1 MFNTKK
7 INKKQIQENRF
18 KKNRLSEVIFAL
30 ATTTVVAGPSLAFAQ
45 DGAAEVAQDKPVQQ
59 QSASDSTEDSSPAY
73 EGTLE
78 EVTVSGVRYNLQNA
92 QDIKRNADTFVD
104 SISSEDMGSLPDR
117 SVLEAMQRMP
127 GVSIERFAGADDP
140 DHFGVEG
147 SGAVIRG
154 MTATRSEFNGRD
166 SFTANSGRGLSFQD
180 VPPELMGGVDVY
192 KNQSADM
199 IEGGIGGTVSLRTRK
214 PFDSPEQTFSVSAD
228 YSQGDL
234 DENGTPS
241 LSALY
246 SDRWMTEAG
255 EFGVL
260 FNVAH
265 SELQGT
271 SHGIQS
277 DTYLN
282 FDAEGIAG
290 AENFDSVW
298 LPNASNFF
306 QKRDDRTRKGY
317 AGAFQWANTDE
328 TILATAQFMRSDS
341 RLSWTE
347 NAVKYQGDSYDAART
362 VGPLAGTEFSF
373 DDDGVFEQGAMVTEA
388 GWRGGYAPG
397 DGQYGSKFQTDTRVK
412 DTHTV
417 VDDVAFNLQLT
428 PNENWEYSFD
438 LQYIQAETQDDDL
451 QIAMGQWMSQ
461 TYDASGDTP
470 TLVVG
475 DPNQPYD
482 GSSDPNW
489 FRDPQNYWW
498 RSAMDHFERSEGE
511 SVAGRFDGTY
521 YFSEEPLGL
530 LRAAKFGARL
540 AQRDQTVR
548 ITSYNWGPIGAE
560 WNTPYYLNDPEVADQ
575 PYEYVNFSDFHRG
588 GVVSV
593 PGGGFLFPDADYVKG
608 VLKGNRDLFI
618 SPDGD
623 PWEPYRT
630 REDIIAKGIF
640 QAPEVFDTTETNR
653 AAYVRLDFGSDETA
667 LRFSGNVG
675 LRYVELER
683 EALGSVQYPDF
694 VGVPYPDGAPVVLN
708 DYDAVE
714 EWATQAVVDGRFATA
729 REAMAYARDPSNW
742 LTPEEKAFGNDAFS
756 AEEAWSKYSSV
767 LPSFNLK
774 LELREDLLAR
784 FAVSKAI
791 ALPDMSEVKNQAVIG
806 ARQLGVVREDGPV
819 EPPAD
824 GEETED
830 NGTNIVSVAPVDW
843 TGSGGN
849 PYLWPMES
857 IQYDASV
864 EWYFADVGSFTTSAF
879 YKDLS
884 DTFIKGAFPRD
895 FANPLTGQ
903 VQTVDFE
910 STINGGDGFMQGVE
924 LAYQQFYDFLPA
936 PFDGVGLQL
945 NYTWIDSGLS
955 NSGVEGA
962 AEPTTGE
969 EQAFDR
975 YPLPDISLLPLRGV
989 SEHTFNV
996 VGMYEKGPWSARL
1009 AYNWRSKYLLT
1020 TRDTI
1025 SKYPIFNDDAGYMD
1039 GSIFYNFDNGV
1050 TVGLQASNLLDTQ
1063 TETIMQL
1070 DNQGTEARRSWF
1082 IQDRR
1087 YALIVRANF

>member
-1 MFNTKK
+1 MFDNNKFKK
-7 INKKQIQENRF
+7 SPF
-18 KKNRLSEVIFAL
+18 KKNHLSEVIMAL
-30 ATTTVVAGPSLAFAQ
+30 AATALSAQQVLAQ
-45 DGAAEVAQDKPVQQ
+45 DTQKTGDADNASP
-59 QSASDSTEDSSPAY
+59 SAI
-73 EGTLE
+73 E
-78 EVTVSGVRYNLQNA
+78 EVVVSGVRYNLQNA
-92 QDIKRNADTFVD
+92 QDIKREADTFVD
-104 SISSEDMGSLPDR
+104 SISSDDMGSLPDR

-214 PFDSPEQTFSVSAD
+214 PFDLAEQTISISAD

-234 DENGTPS
+234 DEDGTPS
-241 LSALY
+241 VSALF
-246 SDRWMTEAG
+246 SDRWTTSAG

-265 SELQGT
+265 SELMGT

-277 DTYLN
+277 DTFIKY
-282 FDAEGIAG
+282 DAEGIAG
-290 AENFDSVW
+290 AEGFDTVW
-298 LPNASNFF
+298 VPNASNFF
-306 QKRDDRTRKGY
+306 KKNDERTRKGY
-317 AGAFQWANTDE
+317 AAAFQWADTDE

-347 NAVKYQGDSYDAART
+347 NAVKYNGDAYDAART

-373 DDDGVFEQGAMVTEA
+373 DDNGVFEQGAMVTEA
-388 GWRGGYAPG
+388 GWRGGYAPD

-417 VDDVAFNLQLT
+417 VDDFAFNLRFT
-428 PNENWEYSFD
+428 PNDNWEYGVDF
-438 LQYIQAETQDDDL
+438 QYIQAETADDDL
-451 QIAMGQWMSQ
+451 QVALGQWMAQ
-461 TYDASGDTP
+461 AYDASGETP
-470 TLVVG
+470 TLVVE
-475 DPNQPYD
+475 DPNVPYD
-482 GSSDPNW
+482 GSSDPNR
-489 FRDPQNYWW
+489 FKTPQNYWW
-498 RSAMDHFERSEGE
+498 RSAMDHYERSEGE
-511 SVAGRFDGTY
+511 SFATRFDGTY
-521 YFSEEPLGL
+521 HFSEEPLGL
-530 LRAAKFGARL
+530 LRAARFGARL
-540 AQRDQTVR
+540 AERDQTVR
-548 ITSYNWGPIGAE
+548 LTSYNWGTIGAE
-560 WNTPYYLNDPEVADQ
+560 WNTPYYLTDPEVAGQ
-575 PYEYVNFSDFHRG
+575 PYEYVSFSDFHRG
-588 GVVSV
+588 GVLSV

-608 VLKGNRDLFI
+608 VAKGHRDLFI
-618 SPDGD
+618 SPSGD
-623 PWEPYRT
+623 PWEPYPT
-630 REDIIAKGIF
+630 RDDIVAEGIF

-653 AAYVRLDFGSDETA
+653 AAYLRLDFGSDATA

-675 LRYVELER
+675 LRYVEIER

-694 VGVPYPDGAPVVLN
+694 VGLPYPDGAPVVLN
-708 DYDAVE
+708 DYDAINK
-714 EWATQAVVDGRFATA
+714 WAVQAVLDGRFATEK
-729 REAMAYARDPSNW
+729 EAMAYARDANNW
-742 LTPEEKAFGNDAFS
+742 LTPEEKAFGNDAFTL
-756 AEEAWSKYSSV
+756 EEGWSKYSTV

-774 LELREDLLAR
+774 LELRDDLLAR

-791 ALPDMSEVKNQAVIG
+791 ALPDMSQVKNQAVIG

-843 TGSGGN
+843 VGSGGN

-864 EWYFADVGSFTTSAF
+864 EWYFAQVGSFTTSVF

-884 DTFIKGAFPRD
+884 DTFITGAFPRE
-895 FANPLTGQ
+895 FANPITGQ

-910 STINGGDGFMQGVE
+910 STVNGGDGFMQGVE

-936 PFDGVGLQL
+936 PFDGLGLQL
-945 NYTWIDSGLS
+945 NYTWIDSGLT
-955 NSGVEGA
+955 NSGVGGG
-962 AEPTTGE
+962 AEPATGE
-969 EQAFDR
+969 EEEADR
-975 YPLPDISLLPLRGV
+975 YPLPDITLLPLRGV
-989 SEHTFNV
+989 SEHTYNI

-1039 GSIFYNFDNGV
+1039 GSVFYNFDNGV
-1050 TVGLQASNLLDTQ
+1050 TVGLQVSNLLDTQ

-1070 DNQGTEARRSWF
+1070 DDAGTEAGRSWF

-1087 YALIVRANF
+1087 FALIARANF